1 MPIYQTDIATATT
14 SSISLKTTIETE
26 AVPPVFEFNA
36 GVCTIEYVDGVGVD
50 ANYRFKSA
58 NLPLIQDNFNMP
70 DTASTEALYAD
81 KVGLANA
88 KSKLTNLVSDLNAL
102 HTIAPD
108 AFTAKNLA
116 GTRLT
121 QATGVKTGLG
131 YDAEALTS
139 AESAVVA
146 AETELSAAQ
155 DTVSNT
161 ATGSTVLY
169 NNLLSDSASTPTA
182 IATAKQTMDA
192 DIALLGQATT
202 TYNTATTTHNN
213 ALEAYHA
220 YIVAL

>member
-81 KVGLANA
+81 NVGLANA
-88 KSKLTNLVSDLNAL
+88 KSKLTNLVSELNTL
-102 HTIAPD
+102 HTIAHD
-108 AFTAKNLA
+108 AKTANTLAGVRKQLATDVKTALNYVDTTTTTAAALSTAK
-116 GTRLT
+116 GSFD
-121 QATGVKTGLG
+121 
-131 YDAEALTS
+131 DAQS
-139 AESAVVA
+139 
-146 AETELSAAQ
+146 
-155 DTVSNT
+155 T
-161 ATGSTVLY
+161 ASDSTTTY
-169 NNLLSDSASTPTA
+169 NGLLSDSASTPTA